1 MLTIG
6 AELPSGTVWS
16 PHPGPQTTFLQS
28 ACYEA
33 LYGGAAGGGKSDA
46 LLAGALWGVHL
57 PGYTAILFRRTFPEL
72 EKNLIPRS
80 HELIRRAFRGAKYN
94 DQRKVWSFPSG
105 ARLHFGHL
113 ESEEDVYQHQSAQYQ
128 YIGFDELTTFTER
141 QYTLLLSRA
150 RSPQGIPIYIRS
162 ATNPGGGG
170 HDWVFRRWGPWL
182 NPMSQVRALPGRSLR
197 YLPEPDG
204 GVRWVPPSTPRA
216 LSRVFV
222 PARLSDNPTL
232 SGNDPQYVT
241 RLSGLDPVTR
251 ARLRDGDWLVKPAAG
266 LLFKRAWFDIVAVP
280 PSSAESTVRRW
291 DLAATEAKD
300 GRDPDWTVGARW
312 SRTKDGTFYVE
323 DMVRLQG
330 RPLQVEHAILDAA
343 MRDGKDVKIVIPQ
356 DPGAAGVFAAD
367 NLTRKL
373 HGYDVH
379 TARETGDKKT
389 RVRPVSA
396 QAEQRHIK
404 LVRGEWNEAWLQ
416 EHEAFPDGVHDDQV
430 DTSSGAFAALE
441 PESDEV
447 TLRRRLDAYRN
458 WTP

>member
-1 MLTIG
+1 
-6 AELPSGTVWS
+6 
-16 PHPGPQTTFLQS
+16 
-28 ACYEA
+28 
-33 LYGGAAGGGKSDA
+33 
-46 LLAGALWGVHL
+46 
-57 PGYTAILFRRTFPEL
+57 
-72 EKNLIPRS
+72 
-80 HELIRRAFRGAKYN
+80 
-94 DQRKVWSFPSG
+94 
-105 ARLHFGHL
+105 
-113 ESEEDVYQHQSAQYQ
+113 
-128 YIGFDELTTFTER
+128 
-141 QYTLLLSRA
+141 
-150 RSPQGIPIYIRS
+150 
-162 ATNPGGGG
+162 
-170 HDWVFRRWGPWL
+170 
-182 NPMSQVRALPGRSLR
+182 
-197 YLPEPDG
+197 
-204 GVRWVPPSTPRA
+204 VPPSTARS

-330 RPLQVEHAILDAA
+330 RPLQVEQAILDTAK
-343 MRDGKDVKIVIPQ
+343 RDGSDVKIVIPQ
-356 DPGAAGVFAAD
+356 DPGAAGIFAAD

-373 HGYDVH
+373 YGYDVH